1 MEKEKKV
8 LLFAYTKAK
17 DFHKVIYMIF
27 GKFEKK
33 KMEKGLDFYYPEF
46 YDVTV
51 LTGNLSSGSSTNG
64 KISCDTP
71 IQISNTCEAKS
82 ACAGY
87 TQGNPEYRF
96 IKIDNN
102 LKEILGTISKKRLD
116 GICDLPLNVLTSN
129 MNTVELLLVTN
140 KHTVY
145 FSNSEY
151 LVMDTHSHQ
160 TLKNSIVACFSV
172 DKAVKGIKTGEE
184 KVYWVRPGCECIL
197 EFPRGQKLLMTYHY
211 TEVNGEKVYYAL
223 YGEFTKQSRK
233 STNWSNSREVF
244 WQSPKFDESSLIR
257 IENGYA
263 STEGA
268 SYNIL
273 CIKRAFSGYTK
284 KSNCYKFEYVCDELK
299 ELANNI
305 TSKILYLDSRRL
317 PKYVLN
323 EDLTLLQL
331 TYADEGFIHYENDYD
346 IEIFDTVRGD
356 EMFSEEFNYEEAC
369 LSGRNPIQHNGELLY
384 EIDTNTRLQ
393 LAIARKNHRH
403 QGERGEEDKAEDSIR
418 AEAVIAQYFANGM
431 CLDEAE
437 KAEYLLNDLPF

>member
-8 LLFAYTKAK
+8 LFAYTKAK

-51 LTGNLSSGSSTNG
+51 LTGNLSSGSSANR
-64 KISCDTP
+64 KVSCNTP
-71 IQISNTCEAKS
+71 IQISNADEAKS

-96 IKIDNN
+96 IKIDND
-102 LKEILGTISKKRLD
+102 LKEILNTISKKR
-116 GICDLPLNVLTSN
+116 INFIYELPINVLTSN
-129 MNTVELLLVTN
+129 MDIVELLLVTN
-140 KHTVY
+140 KHAVY
-145 FSNSEY
+145 FFNNEY
-151 LVMDTHSHQ
+151 LVMDIRSHQ
-160 TLKNSIVACFSV
+160 ILKNSTAACFSV
-172 DKAVKGIKTGEE
+172 DKAVEGIKAGDE
-184 KVYWVRPGCECIL
+184 KVYWVRPYCECIL
-197 EFPRGQKLLMTYHY
+197 EFPRGQKLLMAYHY
-211 TEVNGEKVYYAL
+211 TGANGEKVYCAF

-233 STNWSNSREVF
+233 STNWSNSREIF

-263 STEGA
+263 SVEGA

-284 KSNCYKFEYVCDELK
+284 KSNFYKFEYVCDELK

-305 TSKILYLDSRRL
+305 TAKTLYLDGRRL
-317 PKYVLN
+317 SKYVLN

-331 TYADEGFIHYENDYD
+331 TYADEYFIHYENDYD
-346 IEIFDTVRGD
+346 IEVFDTVKGD
-356 EMFSEEFNYEEAC
+356 QMFSEEFNYEEAC
-369 LSGRNPIQHNGELLY
+369 LSGSNPIQHNGELLY

-403 QGERGEEDKAEDSIR
+403 QGERGEEDKAEDSMR
-418 AEAVIAQYFANGM
+418 AEAVITQYFANDM
-431 CLDEAE
+431 CLDEADRT
-437 KAEYLLNDLPF
+437 EYLLNDLPF